1 MRDFTLSEHTKD
13 TILNVL
19 LVFSIM
25 LFIASFAHKPQIKK
39 ETNPIRSSYVNYQIQ
54 PVSTK
59 EYPVYSAL
67 TTALPVTSNQVQS
80 AKEVVAM
87 TTKSDPSTASSIVNK
102 QPTVPA
108 PDSIKK
114 DSHNL
119 VRTLQQLP
127 VLRLL

>member
-1 MRDFTLSEHTKD
+1 
-13 TILNVL
+13 
-19 LVFSIM
+19 M